1 MGNFLYKI
9 YQQIA
14 ERKIAGLLALLV
26 LVIGFGALASKITFE
41 EDITKLIPVSTEN
54 ADYQK
59 VLQTVKFT
67 DKIIVNIQRE
77 PNSKVSDITGYATTF
92 LDSLVKQS
100 DYVEDVQGKISD
112 DVVFNTIDFVYENLP
127 LFLEGSDYAV
137 LEQKTTRDSLV
148 SITKQNYNTLI
159 SPTGII
165 AKKTILKD
173 PLGLSFIAMKK
184 LQSLGVGDDFTL
196 KDGFLLTKDE
206 QHILLFI
213 TPKYPSSETDKNTNF
228 SIALYKIQEELNTQY
243 KGKVNSEYF
252 GAALVAVANANQ
264 IKNDIQFT
272 VGIALTLLLVIL
284 VFFYRKLTVPIVLFL
299 PTLFGGLLSVAILYL
314 LRGNISAI
322 SLGIGSVLLGVTL
335 DYSLHI
341 LTHIRNNKS
350 IESLYVDVAPSILM
364 SSLTTASAFLCLLFI
379 KSQALQD
386 LGIFA
391 AISVLGASVFALLL
405 IPQIYS
411 SKESKTDKNNIL
423 DRLASYE
430 IHKNKIVL
438 SGIALALFIS
448 IFTYNK
454 VIFNT
459 DIAKMNY
466 EPKELLDAR
475 NNLEKLTDLGS
486 KSIYAAAYGSN
497 LETALQ
503 INDSI
508 YSVLKENKLQGNL
521 KNFSSIGALVA
532 SKKKQKEKIQ
542 RWKEFWNAKKT
553 LQTKN
558 DLIETGKTFGFKPYT
573 FNAFYNVLEK
583 DFTPLS
589 LVDYEAIDVLSI
601 SDFIGTKE
609 GFTAVTSLIKVD
621 TPEDAETIKRKLSND
636 QTILIDRQGMNEAF
650 LGNLKNDFNQ
660 LIGYSVLV
668 VLVLLLLFYKS
679 FSVTLV
685 TGIPI
690 FLTWFLTIGV
700 MGLLHIEFNIFNI
713 IISTFIF
720 GLGVDYSI
728 FITNGLLAE
737 NRTGEKVLPTHKTSI
752 LLSVITTILGVGV
765 LVFAK
770 HPALYTISVVSLV
783 GILSAVLIAFAIQP
797 LLFKLFIGNKT
808 KRPVSFRL
816 FIHSALSFGY
826 FGLGGLVL
834 SLLGII
840 IEIIPLPKK
849 IKMGW
854 FHRVISKLMGSVL
867 YTNRF
872 LDKKV
877 INLTKETFKEPVMII
892 ANHTS
897 FLDILAIGMLHPKIV
912 FLVNDWVYNSPVFGR
927 AVRAAG
933 FYPVTNGVENGE
945 AHLRTKV
952 AQGYSLI
959 TFPEGTRSTTNKI
972 KRFHKGAFH
981 LAEKL
986 NLHILP
992 ILIHGNSE
1000 VNPKGSS
1007 VIRDGSL
1014 TVKILDKI
1022 AGNDI
1027 SFGRNTREQTKQI
1040 STYFRDEFKI
1050 LRGEIEDALYF
1061 HSLVLLEYR
1070 YKGDVLHNAIKED
1083 LKTNALVYKEVLDYI
1098 DSKATILHLS
1108 QDFGQL
1114 DFLLKLDAPDRKIN
1128 VYLKDTNVR
1137 QVVANSYIAYNYG
1150 KMNFPSRVKGV
1161 FTDIANVA
1169 IVNLALLDSEDKI
1182 SLLKS
1187 EITILILL
1195 KEGKSLQIED
1205 ILENGFKIDKEIS
1218 QALFLKRHV
1227 KI

>member
-1 MGNFLYKI
+1 MGDFLYKI
-9 YQQIA
+9 YRQIVKH
-14 ERKIAGLLALLV
+14 KITSISILFL
-26 LVIGFGALASKITFE
+26 LVIGFGALTSKITFE
-41 EDITKLIPVSTEN
+41 EDITKLIPVHTEN
-54 ADYQK
+54 TDYQK

-77 PNSKVSDITGYATTF
+77 PNSKVSDITAYANSF
-92 LDSLVKQS
+92 LDSLDRES
-100 DYVEDVQGKISD
+100 SYIENVQGKISD
-112 DVVFNTIDFVYENLP
+112 DAVFNTIDFVYENLP
-127 LFLEGSDYAV
+127 LFLDELDYTL

-184 LQSLGVGDDFTL
+184 LQSLGVGEDFTL
-196 KDGFLLTKDE
+196 KDGFLLSKDE

-213 TPKYPSSETDKNTNF
+213 TPKYPSSETDKNTSF
-228 SIALYKIQEELNTQY
+228 STALYQIQEQLNTQY
-243 KGKVNSEYF
+243 KGKVRSEYF

-264 IKNDIQFT
+264 IKSDIQFT

-299 PTLFGGLLSVAILYL
+299 PTLFGGLVSVAILYL
-314 LRGNISAI
+314 LRGKISAI

-350 IESLYVDVAPSILM
+350 IKSLYVDVAPSILM

-391 AISVLGASVFALLL
+391 AISVLGASIFALLL

-411 SKESKTDKNNIL
+411 SKESGTNKSNIL
-423 DRLASYE
+423 DRIASYK

-438 SGIALALFIS
+438 SGIILALMIS

-454 VIFNT
+454 VVFNT

-466 EPKELLDAR
+466 EPKALLNAR

-486 KSIYAAAYGSN
+486 KSIYAAAYGN
-497 LETALQ
+497 DLETALQ
-503 INDSI
+503 TNDNI
-508 YSVLKENKLQGNL
+508 YKILKESKLKGNL

-532 SKKKQKEKIQ
+532 SQKKQNEKIQ
-542 RWKEFWNAKKT
+542 RWKEFWNTNKI

-558 DLIETGKTFGFKPYT
+558 DLIVAGESLGFKPKT
-573 FNAFYNVLEK
+573 FNSFYKLLGK
-583 DFTPLS
+583 DFKSLS
-589 LVDYEAIDVLSI
+589 LEDYNAIDVLSI

-609 GFTAVTSLIKVD
+609 DFTAVTSLIKVETSED
-621 TPEDAETIKRKLSND
+621 TEVIKRKLNND
-636 QTILIDRQGMNEAF
+636 QIILIDRQGMNEAF
-650 LGNLKNDFNQ
+650 LGNLKNDFNR

-679 FSVTLV
+679 FSITLV

-690 FLTWFLTIGV
+690 FLTWFLTIGI

-737 NRTGEKVLPTHKTSI
+737 NRTGERVMSTHKTSI

-765 LVFAK
+765 LIFAK
-770 HPALYTISVVSLV
+770 HPALYTISLVSLV
-783 GILSAVLIAFAIQP
+783 GILSAVLIAFTVQP

-808 KRPVSFRL
+808 KRPVSIRL
-816 FIHSALSFGY
+816 FIHSFLSFTY
-826 FGLGGLVL
+826 FGLGGLFL
-834 SLLGII
+834 SFLGIVI
-840 IEIIPLPKK
+840 QIIPLPKK
-849 IKMGW
+849 TKMNW
-854 FHRVISKLMGSVL
+854 FHRIISKLMGSVL
-867 YTNRF
+867 YSNWF
-872 LDKKV
+872 VSKKIINLDK
-877 INLTKETFKEPVMII
+877 NTFKKPVMII

-912 FLVNDWVYNSPVFGR
+912 FLVNDWVYNSPVFGK
-927 AVRAAG
+927 AVQAAG
-933 FYPVTNGVENGE
+933 FYPVSKGIENGE
-945 AHLRTKV
+945 EHLRKKV

-959 TFPEGTRSTTNKI
+959 AFPEGTRSKTNKI

-986 NLHILP
+986 NLDILP

-1000 VNPKGSS
+1000 VNPKGSFI
-1007 VIRDGSL
+1007 IRDGSI
-1014 TVKILDKI
+1014 TVKILNKLRI
-1022 AGNDI
+1022 N
-1027 SFGRNTREQTKQI
+1027 SSEFGATTREKTKKI
-1040 STYFRDEFKI
+1040 SQYFKDEFKKT
-1050 LRGEIEDALYF
+1050 RKSIEDAFYF
-1061 HSLVLLEYR
+1061 HSIVLLEYR
-1070 YKGDVLHNAIKED
+1070 YKGNAFYKAVKSD
-1083 LKTNALVYKEVLDYI
+1083 LKSNALLYKEVLDYV
-1098 DSKATILHLS
+1098 DSKASIWHMS
-1108 QDFGQL
+1108 QDYGSL
-1114 DFLLKLDAPDRKIN
+1114 DLLLKLDGPDRKIHTFI
-1128 VYLKDTNVR
+1128 KDAEAR
-1137 QVVANSYIAYNYG
+1137 EIVANTYITHNYG
-1150 KMNFPSRVKGV
+1150 KISFAESVLETVKK
-1161 FTDIANVA
+1161 DANVG
-1169 IVNLALLDSEDKI
+1169 IVNLDIINSEEWI
-1182 SLLKS
+1182 SILKS
-1187 EITILILL
+1187 EITTLILL
-1195 KEGKSLQIED
+1195 KESKNTMLKDIETQ
-1205 ILENGFKIDKEIS
+1205 GFKIDKEIP
-1218 QALFLKRHV
+1218 QALFLKRV
-1227 KI
+1227 IEI

>member
-92 LDSLVKQS
+92 LDSLAKQS

-379 KSQALQD
+379 KSRALQD